1 MRRPPF
7 TARPLALAVALT
19 VAPIT
24 AIAADVAASAV
35 ASPQEV
41 NNVVITSADNT
52 ISVATEVTGVISGQS
67 ALNVN
72 QAQPTDALVL
82 TNNNTYTGGTV
93 VQAGTLKIKRASSLG
108 NGDVELAVNTTL
120 ETQSSTTLTQ
130 NIDLL
135 GDATISTGGT
145 NALENITQI
154 TSSINGA
161 GSLTKEGAGTLSLTA
176 DNGYMGDTTIEKGT
190 LAISRAGSLG
200 SGSKVNIADGAVL
213 KTNQDVTIQKDIET
227 TGTGKIDT
235 GGKNSTVEGQITG
248 DILEKTGSGSLTLSN
263 GYSNNVF
270 LLKFNSIGNIIFAK
284 DYLSSGSSVGYGI
297 DIDFAQNCYIT
308 GYFYNELFAIPNNVQ
323 SVGSHD
329 IFIAK
334 TDIQGNI
341 IWSRS
346 AGGNSYDTGGGVS
359 IDINGNVYITG
370 YFNNASQFGSMVV
383 NSSGGDDIF
392 VAKYSNTGN
401 LIWVSRTYGAGVY
414 DLGLKIRTFNDKVYL
429 VGQFEDVITIGSQIF
444 SSFGLSDGFVS
455 MLDSSGSFLWTK
467 QLGGQGSDRLTDLN
481 VVNNNNVFITG
492 WCNGI
497 AVFDNV
503 IVSTG
508 NNQNGIICLLDAS
521 GNLVNYKLASG
532 NGNNLFNSIAV
543 QQLGE
548 VFVAGAVA
556 DTLFLDNLMIH
567 SNGASDALIAKVIF
581 EVNSSNE
588 ISLEGLKVLNNI
600 FTNESSP
607 FLVSSVMQNLHT
619 LEIMDVKGSVLQ
631 KLPATILYPNEKF
644 IIKNTFLKNLSLG
657 VYYLKIVLKDSN
669 KTQYFKII
677 KV

>member
-1 MRRPPF
+1 M
-7 TARPLALAVALT
+7 
-19 VAPIT
+19 IKKIKI
-24 AIAADVAASAV
+24 IAFIYFSL
-35 ASPQEV
+35 
-41 NNVVITSADNT
+41 ITSFSFGQNWIWAFSGGNTLTEEAKSISTDLNGNAFVAGVFKDSIFNGNNKLYSHGNDDIFIAKFDNSGNLLWT
-52 ISVATEVTGVISGQS
+52 RCFGGSQNDGYGVCLKTDLYGNCYVTGAYS
-67 ALNVN
+67 
-72 QAQPTDALVL
+72 
-82 TNNNTYTGGTV
+82 YT
-93 VQAGTLKIKRASSLG
+93 AHI
-108 NGDVELAVNTTL
+108 
-120 ETQSSTTLTQ
+120 
-130 NIDLL
+130 
-135 GDATISTGGT
+135 
-145 NALENITQI
+145 
-154 TSSINGA
+154 
-161 GSLTKEGAGTLSLTA
+161 
-176 DNGYMGDTTIEKGT
+176 
-190 LAISRAGSLG
+190 
-200 SGSKVNIADGAVL
+200 
-213 KTNQDVTIQKDIET
+213 
-227 TGTGKIDT
+227 
-235 GGKNSTVEGQITG
+235 
-248 DILEKTGSGSLTLSN
+248 GSLTLSN

-481 VVNNNNVFITG
+481 VVNNNNVFIAG